1 SGTKGPE
8 TGQRRTVMPGTK
20 QASPAG
26 DVRNL
31 QKELSAENSE
41 KNPVV
46 EQLMRQAANAF
57 VLYANYKR
65 YHWQTFGPHFRDYHK
80 MFDEFAH
87 DVRESLDPL
96 AERIRMIGQNP
107 PSHLNRILDLC
118 SVTSSDEPD
127 ANMREMIEEADR
139 NALVVIKEIR
149 QGVTDAEEH
158 DDPGTVDLLSKL
170 VQIYEKQE
178 WWLRDILRGGDG
190 LEGAR

>member
-1 SGTKGPE
+1 
-8 TGQRRTVMPGTK
+8 MPGTK